1 MKKIFSILLIVSIC
15 MLSTVGCTPKRNN
28 EEQSSQTAAETEKET
43 EIAIEETDFEATCV
57 KKKAKRYVIVLPIS
71 GHIILV
77 DNSYSKYLANVS
89 DAMVLAAEE
98 KITEAIKGLE
108 KEPYW
113 TIEINDNDQLCL
125 RVEVIKYID
134 NEDPDA
140 VGCGIDHEHLVFLEP
155 ITVQ

>member
-1 MKKIFSILLIVSIC
+1 MKKIFSILLIMSIC
-15 MLSTVGCTPKRNN
+15 MLSAVGCAPKKSN
-28 EEQSSQTAAETEKET
+28 EEQSSQTATETVKET

>member
-15 MLSTVGCTPKRNN
+15 MLSVVGCTSKRNN

-98 KITEAIKGLE
+98 KITEAINGLE